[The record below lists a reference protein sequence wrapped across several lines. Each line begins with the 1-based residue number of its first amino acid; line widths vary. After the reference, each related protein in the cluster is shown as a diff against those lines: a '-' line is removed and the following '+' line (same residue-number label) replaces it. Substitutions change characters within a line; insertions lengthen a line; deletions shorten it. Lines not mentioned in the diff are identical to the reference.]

1 MLKIHIRQ
9 TVQPI
14 GEFWSNHVDCFDVE
28 AGQVQWRWV
37 WRWYVFQI
45 WVGSWLYQGNE
56 ASNTQSVPLNVKY
69 YKSTFLL
76 QNCELLNFLIE
87 IGWFWVCWIQQ
98 YIISG
103 RKEVSRHSVSY
114 IISITLVVNTTLFI
128 HINKNNIFLSSSDR
142 NFALAH
148 FMKEMQCFPEGT
160 DVKRVMDL
168 YFQVRLLRN
177 NVVFR

>member
-1 MLKIHIRQ
+1 MSTALMLKLVKCSEDGYGDDMSSKYELAHDCIKVMRH
-9 TVQPI
+9 PI
-14 GEFWSNHVDCFDVE
+14 LNLSH
-28 AGQVQWRWV
+28 QM
-37 WRWYVFQI
+37 YQI
-45 WVGSWLYQGNE
+45 
-56 ASNTQSVPLNVKY
+56 KY
-69 YKSTFLL
+69 YKSTFSL
-76 QNCELLNFLIE
+76 QNCLQLKFLIE

-128 HINKNNIFLSSSDR
+128 HINKNNIVLSSSDR

-168 YFQVRLLRN
+168 YFQVCE
-177 NVVFR
+177 